1 MNHGARS
8 STAASHFAGR
18 KNPLLHAFS
27 TDSCHSLLFACTALL
42 TFDCIPWFRQEAD
55 ADVLSL
61 QHNNTLSPG
70 KSRRKKR
77 PGKRTPSKSSKCK
90 TERSPSP
97 PEPKRLKFEPDSGDE
112 DQEHD
117 GSGQELEPEG
127 SDQASH
133 DDEDDKPFP
142 GSDDEDIFKGKYA
155 LKSGPAAS
163 AAKSLPSTPKASTPA
178 PKKPLGISDDVMN
191 TIPDS
196 VTATLA

>member
-1 MNHGARS
+1 MQDGAES
-8 STAASHFAGR
+8 
-18 KNPLLHAFS
+18 
-27 TDSCHSLLFACTALL
+27 
-42 TFDCIPWFRQEAD
+42 E
-55 ADVLSL
+55 
-61 QHNNTLSPG
+61 
-70 KSRRKKR
+70 
-77 PGKRTPSKSSKCK
+77 
-90 TERSPSP
+90 P

-155 LKSGPAAS
+155 S